1 MATTSTNNTQAKP
14 AKATKTGASKRPW
27 ILVFL
32 NVGALVS
39 TVAQMHHLWLLMGAR

>member
-1 MATTSTNNTQAKP
+1 MATTSTNNTQANTKRT
-14 AKATKTGASKRPW
+14 AKKGESKRPW

-32 NVGALVS
+32 NAGALVS